1 MKVRHLSARRLACM
15 GALALG
21 AALVLAGV
29 ALAANAVK
37 SGSYIGHYKGGTI
50 DVISFKVSADGKK
63 VTDLSVVTPFK
74 CQGGCGGVESPSGG
88 TASISKKGKF
98 KVKLEIK
105 APGASAKSVGTD
117 TVVGTFESGGRA
129 KGTVTSHFDAGSA
142 GETVAWTATS

>member
-1 MKVRHLSARRLACM
+1 MKVRHLSRRRLACV
-15 GALALG
+15 GALTLG
-21 AALVLAGV
+21 AALVAAGV
-29 ALAANAVK
+29 ALASDAVK
-37 SGSYIGHYKGGTI
+37 SGSYIGHYKGGMTEA
-50 DVISFKVSADGKK
+50 ISFKVSANGKK
-63 VTDLSVVTPFK
+63 VTDLSVETPFK

-105 APGASAKSVGTD
+105 APGGSTTSVGTD
-117 TVVGTFESGGRA
+117 TVVGTFESGGTA